1 MKCKKAKEF
10 LLDYADLGGD
20 QRKSLDEHLKICPE
34 CLREYQ
40 SYKTARS
47 LLQNNFTFK
56 PPEDYWEKFSF
67 EPKSYPPVFD
77 LKSLIQDKLEHWL
90 SLLRTPLL
98 GPIPAYVFSFLLL
111 IFVSFGLS
119 SAFRSDGYKP
129 NKLVSNLIIYEGKL
143 LSASDDGLITIYKVS
158 TK

>member
-20 QRKSLDEHLKICPE
+20 QRKSLDEHLKNCPE
-34 CLREYQ
+34 CLKEYH
-40 SYKTARS
+40 SYKTALS
-47 LLQNNFTFK
+47 LLQTNFTFK
-56 PPEDYWEKFSF
+56 PPENYWEKFSL
-67 EPKSYPPVFD
+67 EPRSYPSVFD
-77 LKSLIQDKLEHWL
+77 LKNLIRDKLELLL

-98 GPIPAYVFSFLLL
+98 GPVPAYVFSFLLL

-119 SAFRSDGYKP
+119 SAFRSEGYRHD
-129 NKLVSNLIIYEGKL
+129 KLVSNLITYEGKL
-143 LSASDDGLITIYKVS
+143 LSASDDGLITIYKVG